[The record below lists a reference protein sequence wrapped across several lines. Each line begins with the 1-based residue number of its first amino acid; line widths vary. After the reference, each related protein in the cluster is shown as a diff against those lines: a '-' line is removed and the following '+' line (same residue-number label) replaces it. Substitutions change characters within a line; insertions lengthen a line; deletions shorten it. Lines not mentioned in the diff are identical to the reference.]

1 MKWQQATLSYID
13 SLAGTRLK
21 VILNTGLLQNFF
33 LASPPL
39 PLTDG
44 YIVFFNPSPVRISR
58 TLSARGEGEVLFFS
72 CNFKQRGL
80 NLIFKTCLTPF
91 TTLEMRKAL
100 ERKCV
105 PQLFMGSLLG
115 MRWSAIGQFF
125 RCP

>member
-1 MKWQQATLSYID
+1 MATSNIKLYRFTSRDTAESHPQYRV
-13 SLAGTRLK
+13 TPE
-21 VILNTGLLQNFF
+21 FF
-33 LASPPL
+33 SCLPPL

-91 TTLEMRKAL
+91 TTLEMRRAL
-100 ERKCV
+100 EPKCI
-105 PQLFMGSLLG
+105 PQLFMGSLLR

-125 RCP
+125 PCPQ